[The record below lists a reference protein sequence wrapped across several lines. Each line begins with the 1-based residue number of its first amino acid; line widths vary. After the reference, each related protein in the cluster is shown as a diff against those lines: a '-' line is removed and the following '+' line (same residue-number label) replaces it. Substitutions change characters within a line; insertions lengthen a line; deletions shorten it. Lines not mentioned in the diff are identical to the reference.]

1 MKYLWL
7 GIVAMS
13 LSSCASIS
21 FITLDRGQLV
31 TQDREPVN
39 IVGNPPMDCTYP
51 DSEEVFSGFFMY
63 KTDDGVIVLDAFG
76 QGEWRLKGDVTC
88 RFRHDD

>member
-1 MKYLWL
+1 MKYFLA
-7 GIVAMS
+7 IIS
-13 LSSCASIS
+13 LLFSSCTSIRYV
-21 FITLDRGQLV
+21 TVDKGHLV
-31 TQDREPVN
+31 TDAHARVS

-88 RFRHDD
+88 RFRHED

>member
-1 MKYLWL
+1 MKYFILSVFLCLLTSCSSVEW
-7 GIVAMS
+7 IV
-13 LSSCASIS
+13 I
-21 FITLDRGQLV
+21 DHGQLV

-39 IVGNPPMDCTYP
+39 IIGNPPMDCTYP